1 MLTLLLQGPHFGGK
15 KKKKTL
21 LTIIHCQKQASDSHL
36 RKLLELTSNTNV
48 PGRPLNPNSWAGA
61 SKINSLLSSLIF
73 LSGSIPMRSMHT
85 CVLVYAVIYSK
96 GPLILSYFKL
106 FSPIAGLYF
115 STQALLKSGFCYQ
128 PGWMRGH
135 EGRSCG
141 KQAEHCEALP

>member
-1 MLTLLLQGPHFGGK
+1 MLILLFQRPHFGGK
-15 KKKKTL
+15 KKKETL
-21 LTIIHCQKQASDSHL
+21 LTIIHCQKQASKRHL
-36 RKLLELTSNTNV
+36 RKLLGLTSNTNV

-61 SKINSLLSSLIF
+61 SKINSLLSSLTF

-106 FSPIAGLYF
+106 FSPVAGLYF
-115 STQALLKSGFCYQ
+115 SAQALLKYGFCYQ
-128 PGWMRGH
+128 PRWMRGH

-141 KQAEHCEALP
+141 KQAKPRETLP